1 MCEQSPGFYVRKK
14 QPYIE
19 INIIS
24 SSYVLLKNYFLG
36 QFKSDNKCF
45 DIPLQNQHFF
55 HAYQLRVM
63 GVIPQ
68 EHNTPREKY
77 STLCYG
83 DMNT

>member
-1 MCEQSPGFYVRKK
+1 MFEQSPVFYVRKE

-24 SSYVLLKNYFLG
+24 SSYVLLKNNYFLG

-68 EHNTPREKY
+68 EQKPPRENI
-77 STLCYG
+77 LLFA
-83 DMNT
+83 MEL